1 MQILLNEDEYKDLK
15 YKPDKY
21 DKINNGARVLRDNLV
36 RDKLILLKGDNK
48 TNFTLLIKFMNGI
61 IDNINEILE

>member
-15 YKPDKY
+15 YKSDKY
-21 DKINNGARVLRDNLV
+21 DKINNGARALRDNLV
-36 RDKLILLKGDNK
+36 GELILLKGDNK

>member
-1 MQILLNEDEYKDLK
+1 MQISLNEDEYKDLK
-15 YKPDKY
+15 YKSDKY
-21 DKINNGARVLRDNLV
+21 DKINNGARALRDNLV
-36 RDKLILLKGDNK
+36 GELILLKGDNK

>member
-15 YKPDKY
+15 DKSDKY

-36 RDKLILLKGDNK
+36 GELILLKGDNK
-48 TNFTLLIKFMNGI
+48 TDFTLLIKFMNGI
-61 IDNINEILE
+61 IDDINKILE

>member
-15 YKPDKY
+15 YKADKY
-21 DKINNGARVLRDNLV
+21 NKINNGARALRDNLV
-36 RDKLILLKGDNK
+36 GELILLKGDNK

>member
-15 YKPDKY
+15 YKSDKY

-61 IDNINEILE
+61 IDDINKILE

>member
-15 YKPDKY
+15 YKADKY
-21 DKINNGARVLRDNLV
+21 NKINNGARVLRDNLV